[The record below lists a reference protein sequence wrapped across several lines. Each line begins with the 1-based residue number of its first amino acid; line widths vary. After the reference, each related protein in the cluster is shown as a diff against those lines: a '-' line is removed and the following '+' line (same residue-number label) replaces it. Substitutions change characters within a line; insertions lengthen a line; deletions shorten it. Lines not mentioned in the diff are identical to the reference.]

1 MSRVSAFIEGLCRA
15 GAFLSAIC
23 MAAIVILIVMEI
35 FLRMFL
41 GFSTMVSSEFSGYL
55 LVGLVAMSLGYTLQ
69 HEAHIRITLIWGV
82 LPLKWKNR
90 VDIAVAAVSVAV
102 TGFALYHS
110 VLLVQQT
117 YSRGMTA
124 DSMSETPLWIP
135 QTAIPLGLFLFLLQL
150 VNFILRRVRQ

>member
-1 MSRVSAFIEGLCRA
+1 MSRVSALIEGLCRA

-23 MAAIVILIVMEI
+23 MAAIVILIVLEI
-35 FLRMFL
+35 FLRMFF

-55 LVGLVAMSLGYTLQ
+55 LVSLVAMSLGYTLQ
-69 HEAHIRITLIWGV
+69 HEAHIRITLIWGT
-82 LPLKWKNR
+82 LPPKWKNR

-102 TGFALYHS
+102 TCFALYHS

-124 DSMSETPLWIP
+124 DTISETPIWIP
-135 QTAIPLGLFLFLLQL
+135 QTAIPVGLSLFLLQL
-150 VNFILRRVRQ
+150 VNFILRRLRQ